1 MIERIPFGRTGHRS
15 SRVIFGAAAIGA
27 VDQET
32 ADSLLPLLDAHGVNH
47 LDVARSYGD
56 AELRLAPW
64 LRTRRDD
71 FFLATKTGERTADG
85 ARRELE
91 ESLSRLGVDSGTSS
105 SCTTWW
111 SRTSGRPRT
120 ARAARSRPWWRPG
133 RGPGQG
139 DRCDRA
145 RPAHREHAPGSL
157 ERFDFDSVLLPYNF
171 SLLQLDDY
179 RRDLEQLL
187 AVCETRAVAV
197 QTIKSIARRR
207 WSDPSAESGRSW
219 YEPIRESG
227 ALQRGVRWVLGR
239 PGLFVNSSSTTAVAD
254 VSTRRGRR
262 ARARRRAL
270 AADQAD
276 QDIQPLFDGTE
287 LEASAAPGPVR
298 PGRPPARTRAAAR
311 ARTWAGC
318 RTARGRRGTGS
329 RHRRRRRQRRSPA
342 ADAVRR
348 GGRRCRRAARRRPAS
363 AAPVSGRTA
372 SAGFAVRGTAGG

>member
-91 ESLSRLGVDSGTSS
+91 ESLSRLGVDSVDLIQLHNLVEPDE
-105 SCTTWW
+105 WE
-111 SRTSGRPRT
+111 T
-120 ARAARSRPWWRPG
+120 AHGPGGAVEALVAARDEG
-133 RGPGQG
+133 LV
-139 DRCDRA
+139 RA
-145 RPAHREHAPGSL
+145 IGVTGHGLRIAGMHLASL

-179 RRDLEQLL
+179 RRDVEQLL
-187 AVCETRAVAV
+187 AVCETREVAV

-219 YEPIRESG
+219 YEPIRESRRAAAGG
-227 ALQRGVRWVLGR
+227 ALGAGPAGAVREQLQRLRAAGR
-239 PGLFVNSSSTTAVAD
+239 RARRG
-254 VSTRRGRR
+254 RGRR
-262 ARARRRAL
+262 ARARRRRA
-270 AADQAD
+270 
-276 QDIQPLFDGTE
+276 GR
-287 LEASAAPGPVR
+287 R
-298 PGRPPARTRAAAR
+298 PGGAGRPAALR
-311 ARTWAGC
+311 
-318 RTARGRRGTGS
+318 
-329 RHRRRRRQRRSPA
+329 RHRAGTHLRHP
-342 ADAVRR
+342 VTP
-348 GGRRCRRAARRRPAS
+348 GR
-363 AAPVSGRTA
+363 
-372 SAGFAVRGTAGG
+372 

>member
-27 VDQET
+27 LDQET

-64 LRTRRDD
+64 LRTRRGD

-91 ESLSRLGVDSGTSS
+91 ESLSRLGVDSVDLIQLHNLVEPDE
-105 SCTTWW
+105 WE
-111 SRTSGRPRT
+111 T
-120 ARAARSRPWWRPG
+120 AHGAGGAVEALVAARDEGLVGAIGVTGHGLRIASMHL
-133 RGPGQG
+133 
-139 DRCDRA
+139 A
-145 RPAHREHAPGSL
+145 SL

-179 RRDLEQLL
+179 RRDVEQLL
-187 AVCETRAVAV
+187 AVCEARAVAV

-239 PGLFVNSSSTTAVAD
+239 PGLFVNSSSDYELLAD
-254 VSTRRGRR
+254 VLEAAEAGGP
-262 ARARRRAL
+262 APDDAAL

-287 LEASAAPGPVR
+287 LER
-298 PGRPPARTRAAAR
+298 I
-311 ARTWAGC
+311 
-318 RTARGRRGTGS
+318 
-329 RHRRRRRQRRSPA
+329 
-342 ADAVRR
+342 
-348 GGRRCRRAARRRPAS
+348 
-363 AAPVSGRTA
+363 
-372 SAGFAVRGTAGG
+372 